1 MQTQGK
7 YNLWIIILVASS
19 SELNMCLVLNLHGR
33 FILQLSL
40 LILLLVVTTI
50 GWHGASTLHHLLSL
64 LPGLLPGRPRR
75 SHDETLPL
83 VQVRISL
90 RRVAENHLIIPHAF
104 LISPYSPLPFEYTL
118 LKYMRRM
125 HSPPALTNTALSRA
139 QHPSVL
145 QSFSARS
152 VFVRRSVR
160 SFGSGASFLPKSL
173 VRLFPRYRNKHK
185 ANILLLSSKREF
197 RERKKRSVESALLGN

>member
-1 MQTQGK
+1 MTKARRPESALRYSLLELNHLGNKWIYLVQTQGK

-125 HSPPALTNTALSRA
+125 HSPRPNEYGPVSC
-139 QHPSVL
+139 
-145 QSFSARS
+145 SAPERITK
-152 VFVRRSVR
+152 
-160 SFGSGASFLPKSL
+160 FL
-173 VRLFPRYRNKHK
+173 
-185 ANILLLSSKREF
+185 
-197 RERKKRSVESALLGN
+197 G